1 MIFCMKINM
10 KVFYNLV
17 TSFSLVIAQHVRSAQ
32 NSKFEIYLQYLKKE
46 ERNKVDFSN
55 AD

>member
-17 TSFSLVIAQHVRSAQ
+17 TS
-32 NSKFEIYLQYLKKE
+32 LQYLKKE